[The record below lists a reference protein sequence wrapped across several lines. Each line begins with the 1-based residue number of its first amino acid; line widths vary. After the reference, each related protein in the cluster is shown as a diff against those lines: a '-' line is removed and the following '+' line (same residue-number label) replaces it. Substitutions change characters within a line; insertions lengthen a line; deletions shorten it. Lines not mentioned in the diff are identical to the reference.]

1 MLLIMKNLINF
12 RHTCIVVSDVNK
24 SIDFYVNL
32 LGLKLELDKI
42 EKNEHIDQILKLE
55 KCELRIIKLSL
66 NNIIVLELFKFYSHN
81 DKKKVKNYFDY
92 GCNHIAFTVKDID
105 MLYKKLLDHNVYFNS
120 KPLLSPDKSVKYVFC
135 NDPDDTPI
143 ELVEVL

>member
-1 MLLIMKNLINF
+1 
-12 RHTCIVVSDVNK
+12 
-24 SIDFYVNL
+24 
-32 LGLKLELDKI
+32 
-42 EKNEHIDQILKLE
+42 
-55 KCELRIIKLSL
+55 
-66 NNIIVLELFKFYSHN
+66 
-81 DKKKVKNYFDY
+81 
-92 GCNHIAFTVKDID
+92 